1 MSFLVYFR
9 YFSLLAK
16 HQKDDAS
23 NSAFPHI
30 MKLLLHKDASAKV
43 VKSIMEMVD
52 SLLEETEE
60 EEVMVIEVNDMLKLP
75 SAPNVKGM

>member
-1 MSFLVYFR
+1 
-9 YFSLLAK
+9 
-16 HQKDDAS
+16 
-23 NSAFPHI
+23 
-30 MKLLLHKDASAKV
+30 MKLLLHKDVSAKV